1 MTIVSWRTTRPDPDP
16 PCPRA
21 GALQYWTGPPR
32 RRMRE
37 ILDDGK
43 RHQCQKLK
51 TRRNLL
57 LFLKAAFADPVADQV
72 IE

>member
-1 MTIVSWRTTRPDPDP
+1 
-16 PCPRA
+16 
-21 GALQYWTGPPR
+21 
-32 RRMRE
+32 MRE

-57 LFLKAAFADPVADQV
+57 LFLKAASADPVADQV
-72 IE
+72 IEQMPSKQPVRCARGAAMHGSA